1 MKRILVTGASGVIGS
16 AIIKN
21 LLKRNPNYF
30 VKALANY
37 NNNFFS
43 TLDKNRFAFVQG
55 DCKQYEL
62 IDSLVADSDAI
73 IHLAAPASFLMYK
86 EKPIESTIDTIQIF
100 LNLMES
106 MKKHGV
112 KKIVHASTSAVYEG
126 LELPYKESM
135 VIDPPELKSLS
146 KKTNEDIGKIYSTA
160 YGITS
165 IAMRPMSVYGDDE
178 TKKGGYANVVSLFV
192 WAMVGGETPV
202 IWGDGT
208 QARDFIHADDAAE
221 VFCLALEKD
230 IPTQPLNV
238 GTGIETSFNEIVN
251 IINSLRNTN
260 VKPKYVPI
268 PIDIYARRLL
278 SDNTTVKK
286 VLGFD
291 PKIPI
296 REGIKRVIQNAE
308 ANIKE
313 NMELAEKQM
322 YFKTL
327 KK

>member
-1 MKRILVTGASGVIGS
+1 MKKILVTGASGVIGT
-16 AIIKN
+16 AIINN
-21 LLKRNPNYF
+21 LLNRNSDYF
-30 VKALANY
+30 ITALANY
-37 NNNFFS
+37 NNSLFP

-55 DCKQYEL
+55 DCKQFEL
-62 IDSLVADSDAI
+62 VDSLVVDSEAI

-106 MKKHGV
+106 MKKHNV

-126 LELPYKESM
+126 LEIPYKENM
-135 VIDPPELKSLS
+135 IIDPPELKSLS

-160 YGITS
+160 HGITS

-230 IPTQPLNV
+230 IPIQPLNV

-251 IINSLRNTN
+251 IINLLRNTN
-260 VKPKYVPI
+260 VTPKYVPI
-268 PIDIYARRLL
+268 PIDIYAKRIL

-286 VLGFD
+286 VLGFE
-291 PKIPI
+291 PKISI
-296 REGIKRVIQNAE
+296 KEGLKRVIQNAE
-308 ANIKE
+308 AKIKE
-313 NMELAEKQM
+313 DRELAAKQM
-322 YFKTL
+322 YFETL